1 MFGDILMWALTVFG
15 LIPMLK
21 VLFGPKKT
29 FQEELAGFSDDIDDV
44 DSAGRHDDRLELDGH
59 LSPVGVPDFDDAEPF
74 LDDAEVTRYFQEI
87 GECGDE
93 YRRYRTRTGPR

>member
-29 FQEELAGFSDDIDDV
+29 FQKQLAEFSDDGILDDVRLCADWVELGEHLGNDVDPADIDDNE
-44 DSAGRHDDRLELDGH
+44 AARRW
-59 LSPVGVPDFDDAEPF
+59 
-74 LDDAEVTRYFQEI
+74 FQEI

-93 YRRYRTRTGPR
+93 YRRFSMLEDF